1 LKKLRI
7 IYYSP
12 HPTHDIVSEV
22 GYSTHQRE
30 TIAAFLQLGHEVL
43 PVVMGGTETASVKN
57 HIDGLTQKAGN
68 VSGLKRFLPL
78 FLWNALKD
86 IRLLMHDRRAGRQ
99 LETAIHTFNPD
110 LIYER
115 GEYLQDSGV
124 KMAVKHGIKHIL
136 EVNSPVV
143 EEMAAFE
150 GPDLFR
156 FMGHRKERT
165 KLRRTNM
172 AVVVSSALGEYL
184 RNRYQYKGDLL
195 MIPNAINP
203 DRDIPSAQEIAE
215 IRNRYTSNSKIIGF
229 VGSLFPYHGVDKL
242 IDAFKLVLTERQDLH
257 LLIVGDG
264 NIRETLEEHASS
276 LPKGTCTFAGR
287 VPHRDVMAY
296 IGAFDIAVMAAS
308 NWYGSPIKIF
318 EYGRMAVPILA
329 PNTGPVRDVMEH
341 EKDGYLVDPDVNAI
355 AGALIN
361 MIDQEEKWR
370 QTGENF
376 RRKILQKH
384 TWTIHASTIVES
396 AAALTLR

>member
-1 LKKLRI
+1 
-7 IYYSP
+7 
-12 HPTHDIVSEV
+12 
-22 GYSTHQRE
+22 
-30 TIAAFLQLGHEVL
+30 
-43 PVVMGGTETASVKN
+43 
-57 HIDGLTQKAGN
+57 
-68 VSGLKRFLPL
+68 
-78 FLWNALKD
+78 
-86 IRLLMHDRRAGRQ
+86 
-99 LETAIHTFNPD
+99 
-110 LIYER
+110 
-115 GEYLQDSGV
+115 
-124 KMAVKHGIKHIL
+124 
-136 EVNSPVV
+136 
-143 EEMAAFE
+143 
-150 GPDLFR
+150 
-156 FMGHRKERT
+156 
-165 KLRRTNM
+165 M

>member
-1 LKKLRI
+1 MKKLRI

-30 TIAAFLQLGHEVL
+30 SIAAFRQLGHEVL

-99 LETAIHTFNPD
+99 LETAIHTFKPD

-124 KMAVKHGIKHIL
+124 NMAARHGIKHVL

-150 GPDLFR
+150 GPDFLR
-156 FMGHRKERT
+156 FLGHWKERT

-242 IDAFKLVLTERQDLH
+242 IDAFKLVLAERKDLH

-264 NIRETLEEHASS
+264 NIRETLEEHASG

-318 EYGRMAVPILA
+318 EYGLMGVPILA

-355 AGALIN
+355 ARALIN

-384 TWTIHASTIVES
+384 TWTIHASTIAES
-396 AAALTLR
+396 AAALRLR